1 MEEKETRVSPED
13 VQQDVPPAEEPKAD
27 EALSDALSKAL
38 EAEAAAEARAKELE
52 DKAPASKKSW
62 RWPSGSMTAC
72 RAILT
77 ISAAAPEMNRPKRR
91 TK

>member
-38 EAEAAAEARAKELE
+38 EAEAAAEAGRRSWRTRP
-52 DKAPASKKSW
+52 PALKKSW

-77 ISAAAPEMNRPKRR
+77 ISAAAPEMNRPRR
-91 TK
+91 RIR